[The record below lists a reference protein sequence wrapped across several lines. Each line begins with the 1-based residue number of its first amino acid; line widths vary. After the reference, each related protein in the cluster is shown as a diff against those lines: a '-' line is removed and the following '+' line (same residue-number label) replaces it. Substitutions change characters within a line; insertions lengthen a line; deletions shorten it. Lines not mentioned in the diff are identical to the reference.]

1 MTSSSR
7 DLNPTRFNSDSRSV
21 LVSRD
26 GGVEVITLNRPERK
40 NAWTVG
46 MQSAYFGALAAASA
60 DPAVRA
66 IVVTGAGGA
75 FCPGADT
82 QALTTYTETGT
93 TNPLADDIEQPEW
106 FPATIRKPM
115 IAAIDGPCAGIGLV
129 QALMCDIRITA
140 PDARLSTAFARRGLP
155 AMHGGEWLLE
165 RIAGAATA
173 HELLLTGRTFDGNEA
188 QRLGVATESAEE
200 PLIRALQIAH
210 DIATNCSP
218 TSMAHIKERLWT
230 SRERTLEQTVVEVD
244 ALLGGFLSSAD
255 FREGV
260 TSFMERRSP
269 QFLGLPTQQEQSPQE
284 HVRTS

>member
-1 MTSSSR
+1 M
-7 DLNPTRFNSDSRSV
+7 SDQEPV

-46 MQSAYFGALAAASA
+46 MQDLYYRALAAAAA
-60 DPAVRA
+60 DPQVRA
-66 IVVTGAGGA
+66 IVLTGAAGA

-93 TNPLADDIEQPEW
+93 TNPLAAQIVHPEW
-106 FPATIRKPM
+106 FPSTIPKPLV
-115 IAAIDGPCAGIGLV
+115 AAISGPCAGIGLV
-129 QALMCDIRITA
+129 QALMCDIRIAA

-165 RIAGAATA
+165 RIAGAASA
-173 HELLLTGRTFDGNEA
+173 HDLLLTGRTFEGIEA
-188 QRLGVATESAEE
+188 QRLGVVHETAEA
-200 PLIRALQIAH
+200 PLERALQIGH

-218 TSMAHIKERLWT
+218 ASMAHIKQRLWT
-230 SRERTLEQTVVEVD
+230 SRDRSLEQTVVEVD
-244 ALLGGFLSSAD
+244 AVLDDFLSSED

-260 TSFMERRSP
+260 TSFQERRSP
-269 QFLGLPTQQEQSPQE
+269 RFHGLSDPLGPAQ
-284 HVRTS
+284 RTS